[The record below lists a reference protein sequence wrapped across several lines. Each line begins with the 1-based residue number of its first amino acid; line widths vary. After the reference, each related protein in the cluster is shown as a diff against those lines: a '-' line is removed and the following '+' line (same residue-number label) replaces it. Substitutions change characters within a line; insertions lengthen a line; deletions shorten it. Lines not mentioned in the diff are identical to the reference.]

1 MERYNLLEG
10 NSSIVT
16 KSQRLEL
23 IALWQKGVCFMLRE
37 AQAAV
42 LRPWQGNIMWQMLQK
57 QMCNT

>member
-10 NSSIVT
+10 NSRILT
-16 KSQRLEL
+16 KSDRLEL
-23 IALWQKGVCFMLRE
+23 IALWQKAVCFMLRE

-42 LRPWQGNIMWQMLQK
+42 LQPWQGDIVWQK